1 MSRDNEMR
9 ALLEQTRFRMNDR
22 LQKLLL
28 CFVVI
33 GIIGFVAGLNGDRSY
48 LAWQALLVNTMF
60 FSGIALGGLA
70 FSVIFT
76 ITGTKWGRPI
86 KRLAEALS
94 AFMPIGALLL
104 CLLFFGADHFFE
116 WVKHDEVIHAKA
128 GWLNFPFFVIRN
140 VALLGLFVA
149 GSSYYLKN
157 VIRPDIGL
165 AAKLSKSG
173 NPFADCFVKNYGS
186 QEEEEARAEKR
197 ARTLAP
203 LLALFFFLLSTLLA
217 FDWMMSIDQEWF
229 STMFGVQYAI
239 ANLIGAA
246 AVLMIVSGV
255 ARDKFQL
262 DEYITIDRYHD
273 LAKLTF
279 AFCALWT
286 YLVFS
291 QVLVIWYGNLPE
303 ETPYLILRM
312 QSVEWG
318 WMFWFIFILMFFIPF
333 FGLMSRTACN
343 SIWFSRLI
351 AVDVLVGVWL
361 EKYFLIVPSIQENN
375 ASAGLIDASSGLPG
389 FSPNFYD
396 VSITLGVLG
405 IFLLSYFWFL
415 QRVPAVPISD
425 PLFFRNPTD
434 PPVVSLQEGTTGARL

>member
-1 MSRDNEMR
+1 MK

-28 CFVVI
+28 GFVVI
-33 GIIGFVAGLNGDRSY
+33 GLIGFAAGLIGSRSY

-60 FSGIALGGLA
+60 FGGIALGGLA
-70 FSVIFT
+70 FSLIFT
-76 ITGTKWGRPI
+76 ITNAKWGRPI
-86 KRLAEALS
+86 KRLAEALG
-94 AFMPIGALLL
+94 AFIPIGALLL

-116 WVKHDEVIHAKA
+116 WMDHDKVIHAKA
-128 GWLNFPFFVIRN
+128 GWLNFPFFIIRN
-140 VALLGLFVA
+140 VVVLGLFVA
-149 GSSYYLKN
+149 ASSYYLKT

-165 AAKLSKSG
+165 AGKLSDFG
-173 NPFADCFVKNYGS
+173 NPFADRFVKNYGS
-186 QEEEEARAEKR
+186 QEEEEAGAEKR
-197 ARTLAP
+197 AKTIAP
-203 LLALFFFLLSTLLA
+203 LLALLFFFLCTLLA

-246 AVLMIVSGV
+246 AALLIIAGI
-255 ARDKFQL
+255 ARQKFQL

-279 AFCALWT
+279 AVCALWT
-286 YLVFS
+286 YLIFS
-291 QVLVIWYGNLPE
+291 QVLVIWYADLPE

-318 WMFWFIFILMFFIPF
+318 WMFWVLFFLMFFIPF

-375 ASAGLIDASSGLPG
+375 ASSGLIDASRGLPG

-425 PLFFRNPTD
+425 PLFLRKPTD
-434 PPVVSLQEGTTGARL
+434 S

>member
-1 MSRDNEMR
+1 MSRDNEMK
-9 ALLEQTRFRMNDR
+9 ALLEQTRFRINDR

-28 CFVVI
+28 LFIVI
-33 GIIGFVAGLNGDRSY
+33 GIIGFVAGLIGNRSY

-60 FSGIALGGLA
+60 FGGIALGGLG

-76 ITGTKWGRPI
+76 ITSAKWGRPI
-86 KRLAEALS
+86 KRLAEAMS

-116 WVKHDEVIHAKA
+116 WMDHDKVMHTKA
-128 GWLNFPFFVIRN
+128 GWLNFPFFIIRN
-140 VALLGLFVA
+140 VVLLGLFIVA
-149 GSSYYLKN
+149 GSYYLKT
-157 VIRPDIGL
+157 VIRPDVGL
-165 AAKLSKSG
+165 AGKLSGFG
-173 NPFADCFVKNYGS
+173 NPFADRLVKNYGS
-186 QEEEEARAEKR
+186 QAKEEAGAEKR
-197 ARTLAP
+197 AKTLAP
-203 LLALFFFLLSTLLA
+203 LLALLFFLLCTLLA

-229 STMFGVQYAI
+229 STMFGVQYAV

-246 AVLMIVSGV
+246 AALLIISGI
-255 ARDKFQL
+255 ARNNFQL
-262 DEYITIDRYHD
+262 NEYITIDRYHD

-279 AFCALWT
+279 AVCALWT
-286 YLVFS
+286 YLNFS
-291 QVLVIWYGNLPE
+291 QILVIWYGNLPE

-312 QSVEWG
+312 QSLEWG
-318 WMFWFIFILMFFIPF
+318 WMFRLILILMFIIPF

-375 ASAGLIDASSGLPG
+375 ARAGLIDASSGLPG

-405 IFLLSYFWFL
+405 VFLLSGFWFL

-425 PLFFRNPTD
+425 PLFFRKPTD
-434 PPVVSLQEGTTGARL
+434 H

>member
-1 MSRDNEMR
+1 MSRDNEMKT
-9 ALLEQTRFRMNDR
+9 LLEQTRFRINDR

-28 CFVVI
+28 CFIVI
-33 GIIGFVAGLNGDRSY
+33 GIIGFVAGLIGNRSY

-60 FSGIALGGLA
+60 FGGIAFGGLA

-76 ITGTKWGRPI
+76 ITNAKWGRPI

-94 AFMPIGALLL
+94 AFIPIGALLL

-116 WVKHDEVIHAKA
+116 WMDHDKVIHTKA
-128 GWLNFPFFVIRN
+128 GWLNFPFFIIRN
-140 VALLGLFVA
+140 VVLLGLFVA
-149 GSSYYLKN
+149 AGSYYLKT

-165 AAKLSKSG
+165 AGKLSDFG
-173 NPFADCFVKNYGS
+173 NAFADRLVKNYGS
-186 QEEEEARAEKR
+186 QEEEDALAEKR
-197 ARTLAP
+197 AKTIAP
-203 LLALFFFLLSTLLA
+203 LLAVLFFLLCTLLA

-229 STMFGVQYAI
+229 STMFGAQYAV

-246 AVLMIVSGV
+246 AALLIIAGI
-255 ARDKFQL
+255 ARNNFQL

-279 AFCALWT
+279 AVCALWT
-286 YLVFS
+286 YLIFS
-291 QVLVIWYGNLPE
+291 QILVIWYGDLPE

-318 WMFWFIFILMFFIPF
+318 WMFWVLFFLMFFIPF

-351 AVDVLVGVWL
+351 AVEVLVGVWL

-375 ASAGLIDASSGLPG
+375 ARAGLIDASSGLPG

-405 IFLLSYFWFL
+405 IFLLSGFWFL

-425 PLFFRNPTD
+425 PLFCRKPTD
-434 PPVVSLQEGTTGARL
+434 H

>member
-1 MSRDNEMR
+1 MSRDNQTK
-9 ALLEQTRFRMNDR
+9 ALLEQTRFRISDR
-22 LQKLLL
+22 LQKYLLF
-28 CFVVI
+28 FVAI
-33 GIIGFVAGLNGDRSY
+33 GLIGFVAGLIGNRSY
-48 LAWQALLVNTMF
+48 LAWQALLVNTIF

-76 ITGTKWGRPI
+76 ITNAKWGRPI

-116 WVKHDEVIHAKA
+116 WMDHDKVIHAKE
-128 GWLNFPFFVIRN
+128 GWLNFPFFIIRN
-140 VALLGLFVA
+140 VIVLGLFVA
-149 GSSYYLKN
+149 GGAYYLKT

-165 AAKLSKSG
+165 AEKLSDFG
-173 NPFADCFVKNYGS
+173 NPFAHRFVKNYGS
-186 QEEEEARAEKR
+186 QEEEEAGAEKR
-197 ARTLAP
+197 AKMLAP
-203 LLALFFFLLSTLLA
+203 PLALLFFILCTLLA

-229 STMFGVQYAI
+229 STMFGAQYAV

-246 AVLMIVSGV
+246 AALLIISGI
-255 ARDKFQL
+255 ARKNFQL

-279 AFCALWT
+279 AVCALWT
-286 YLVFS
+286 YLIFS
-291 QVLVIWYGNLPE
+291 QVLVIWYADLPE

-312 QSVEWG
+312 QSLEWG
-318 WMFWFIFILMFFIPF
+318 WMFWFIFVLLFLIPF
-333 FGLMSRTACN
+333 FGLLSRTACN

-351 AVDVLVGVWL
+351 AVDILIGTWL

-375 ASAGLIDASSGLPG
+375 ARAGLIDASSGLPG

-396 VSITLGVLG
+396 VSITLGVFG
-405 IFLLSYFWFL
+405 IFLLSCFWFL

-425 PLFFRNPTD
+425 PLFIRSSAD
-434 PPVVSLQEGTTGARL
+434 H

>member
-1 MSRDNEMR
+1 MSRDNEMK
-9 ALLEQTRFRMNDR
+9 ALLEQTRFCINAR

-28 CFVVI
+28 GLVVI
-33 GIIGFVAGLNGDRSY
+33 GIIGFAAGLIGNRSY

-60 FSGIALGGLA
+60 FGGIALGGLA

-76 ITGTKWGRPI
+76 ITNAKWGRPI

-94 AFMPIGALLL
+94 AFIPIGALLL

-116 WVKHDEVIHAKA
+116 WMDHDKVIHTKA
-128 GWLNFPFFVIRN
+128 GWLNFPFFIIRN
-140 VALLGLFVA
+140 VVVLGLFVA
-149 GSSYYLKN
+149 AGSYYLKT

-165 AAKLSKSG
+165 AGKLSDFG
-173 NPFADCFVKNYGS
+173 NTFADRLVKNYGS
-186 QEEEEARAEKR
+186 QEEEEAGAEKR
-197 ARTLAP
+197 AKTLAP
-203 LLALFFFLLSTLLA
+203 LLALLFFFLCTLLA

-229 STMFGVQYAI
+229 STMFGAQYAI
-239 ANLIGAA
+239 ANLISAA
-246 AVLMIVSGV
+246 AALLIIAGI
-255 ARDKFQL
+255 ARKEFQL

-279 AFCALWT
+279 AVCALWT
-286 YLVFS
+286 YLIFS
-291 QVLVIWYGNLPE
+291 QILVIWYADLPE
-303 ETPYLILRM
+303 ETPYLIMRM

-318 WMFWFIFILMFFIPF
+318 WMFWVLFFLMFFIPF

-351 AVDVLVGVWL
+351 AVEVLVGAWL

-375 ASAGLIDASSGLPG
+375 ARAGLIDASSGLPG

-405 IFLLSYFWFL
+405 IFLLSFFWFL

-425 PLFFRNPTD
+425 PLF
-434 PPVVSLQEGTTGARL
+434 EKKAMG

>member
-1 MSRDNEMR
+1 MSRDNEMK

-28 CFVVI
+28 GLVVI
-33 GIIGFVAGLNGDRSY
+33 GVIGFVAGLIGNRSY

-60 FSGIALGGLA
+60 FGGIALGGLA

-76 ITGTKWGRPI
+76 ITNAKWGRPI
-86 KRLAEALS
+86 KRLAEALG
-94 AFMPIGALLL
+94 AFIPIGAVLL

-116 WVKHDEVIHAKA
+116 WMDHDKVIHTKA
-128 GWLNFPFFVIRN
+128 GWLNFPFFIIRN
-140 VALLGLFVA
+140 VVVLGLFVA
-149 GSSYYLKN
+149 AGSYYLKT

-165 AAKLSKSG
+165 AGKLSGFG
-173 NPFADCFVKNYGS
+173 NPFADRFVRNYGS
-186 QEEEEARAEKR
+186 QEEEEAGSEKK
-197 ARTLAP
+197 AKTLAV
-203 LLALFFFLLSTLLA
+203 LLALLFFLLCTLLA

-246 AVLMIVSGV
+246 AALLIIAGI
-255 ARDKFQL
+255 ARKEFQL

-279 AFCALWT
+279 AVCALWT
-286 YLVFS
+286 YLIFS
-291 QVLVIWYGNLPE
+291 QILVIWFADLPE
-303 ETPYLILRM
+303 ETPYLIMRM

-318 WMFWFIFILMFFIPF
+318 WMFWVLFFLMFFIPF

-375 ASAGLIDASSGLPG
+375 ARAGIIDASSGLPG
-389 FSPNFYD
+389 FSPNIYD

-405 IFLLSYFWFL
+405 IFLLSFFWFL

-425 PLFFRNPTD
+425 PLFFRDPTD
-434 PPVVSLQEGTTGARL
+434 H

>member
-1 MSRDNEMR
+1 MSRDNEMK
-9 ALLEQTRFRMNDR
+9 ALLEQTRFSMNDR
-22 LQKLLL
+22 FQKLLL
-28 CFVVI
+28 GFVVI
-33 GIIGFVAGLNGDRSY
+33 GVIGFVAGLIGNHSY

-60 FSGIALGGLA
+60 FGGIALGGMA

-76 ITGTKWGRPI
+76 ITNAKWGRPI
-86 KRLAEALS
+86 KRLAEALG
-94 AFMPIGALLL
+94 AFIPIGAVLL

-116 WVKHDEVIHAKA
+116 WMDHDKVIHTKA
-128 GWLNFPFFVIRN
+128 GWLNFPFFIIRN
-140 VALLGLFVA
+140 VVVLGLFVA
-149 GSSYYLKN
+149 AGSYYLKT

-165 AAKLSKSG
+165 AGKLSGFG
-173 NPFADCFVKNYGS
+173 NPFADRFVRNYGS
-186 QEEEEARAEKR
+186 QEEEEAGSEKK
-197 ARTLAP
+197 AKTLAV
-203 LLALFFFLLSTLLA
+203 LLALLFFLLCTLLA

-246 AVLMIVSGV
+246 AALLIIAGI
-255 ARDKFQL
+255 ARKDFQL

-279 AFCALWT
+279 AVCALWT
-286 YLVFS
+286 YLIFS
-291 QVLVIWYGNLPE
+291 QILVIWFADLPE
-303 ETPYLILRM
+303 ETPYLIMRM

-318 WMFWFIFILMFFIPF
+318 WMFWVLFFLMFFIPF

-351 AVDVLVGVWL
+351 AVEVLVGAWL

-375 ASAGLIDASSGLPG
+375 ARAGLIDASSGLPG

-405 IFLLSYFWFL
+405 IFLLSFFWFL

-425 PLFFRNPTD
+425 PLFLRKPAD
-434 PPVVSLQEGTTGARL
+434 S

>member
-1 MSRDNEMR
+1 MNRDNEMK
-9 ALLEQTRFRMNDR
+9 ALLEQTRFSINAR

-28 CFVVI
+28 VFVAI
-33 GIIGFVAGLNGDRSY
+33 GIVGFAAGLIGDRSY

-60 FSGIALGGLA
+60 FGGIALGGLV
-70 FSVIFT
+70 FSVILT
-76 ITGTKWGRPI
+76 ITSAKWGRPI

-94 AFMPIGALLL
+94 AFIPISALLL
-104 CLLFFGADHFFE
+104 CLLFFGAGHFFE
-116 WVKHDEVIHAKA
+116 WMDHDKVIHTKE
-128 GWLNFPFFVIRN
+128 GWLNFPFFIIRN
-140 VALLGLFVA
+140 VVFLGVFIAVS
-149 GSSYYLKN
+149 GYYLKS
-157 VIRPDIGL
+157 VLRPDIGL
-165 AAKLSKSG
+165 SGALSGFG
-173 NPFADCFVKNYGS
+173 NNFTDRFVKNYGS
-186 QEEEEARAEKR
+186 QEEEVDAAEKR
-197 ARTLAP
+197 AKTLAP
-203 LLALFFFLLSTLLA
+203 LLALLFFFLCTLLA

-239 ANLIGAA
+239 SNLIGAA
-246 AVLMIVSGV
+246 AVLLIIAGI
-255 ARDKFQL
+255 ARKNFNL
-262 DEYITIDRYHD
+262 DDYITIDRYHD

-286 YLVFS
+286 YLIFS

-318 WMFWFIFILMFFIPF
+318 WMFWFILILMFIIPF

-343 SIWFSRLI
+343 SIWFSRII
-351 AVDVLVGVWL
+351 AVDVLVGTWL

-389 FSPNFYD
+389 FCLNFYD
-396 VSITLGVLG
+396 VSITLGVFG

-425 PLFFRNPTD
+425 PLFEKKALT
-434 PPVVSLQEGTTGARL
+434 

>member
-1 MSRDNEMR
+1 MSRDNEMK
-9 ALLEQTRFRMNDR
+9 ALLEQTRFRINDR

-28 CFVVI
+28 GFVVI
-33 GIIGFVAGLNGDRSY
+33 GMIGFAAGLIGSRSY

-60 FSGIALGGLA
+60 FGGIALGGLA

-76 ITGTKWGRPI
+76 ITNAKWGRPI
-86 KRLAEALS
+86 KRLAETLS
-94 AFMPIGALLL
+94 AFIPIGALLL

-116 WVKHDEVIHAKA
+116 WMDHDKVIHAKA
-128 GWLNFPFFVIRN
+128 GWLNFPFFIIRN
-140 VALLGLFVA
+140 VVVLGLFVA
-149 GSSYYLKN
+149 AGSYYLKT

-165 AAKLSKSG
+165 AGKLSDFG
-173 NPFADCFVKNYGS
+173 NPFADRLVKNYGS
-186 QEEEEARAEKR
+186 QEEEEAGAEKR
-197 ARTLAP
+197 AKTLAP
-203 LLALFFFLLSTLLA
+203 LLALLFFLLCTLLA

-229 STMFGVQYAI
+229 STMFGAQYAI

-246 AVLMIVSGV
+246 AALLIIAGI
-255 ARDKFQL
+255 ARQKFQL

-279 AFCALWT
+279 AVCALWT
-286 YLVFS
+286 YLIFS
-291 QVLVIWYGNLPE
+291 QVLVIWYADVPE

-318 WMFWFIFILMFFIPF
+318 WMFWVLFFLMFFIPF

-351 AVDVLVGVWL
+351 AVDVLVGAWL

-375 ASAGLIDASSGLPG
+375 ASAGLIDASRGLPG

-434 PPVVSLQEGTTGARL
+434 H

>member
-1 MSRDNEMR
+1 MSRDNEMK

-28 CFVVI
+28 GFVVI
-33 GIIGFVAGLNGDRSY
+33 GLIGFAAGLIGSRSY

-60 FSGIALGGLA
+60 FGGIALGGLA
-70 FSVIFT
+70 FSLIFT
-76 ITGTKWGRPI
+76 ITNAKWGRPI
-86 KRLAEALS
+86 KRLAEALG
-94 AFMPIGALLL
+94 AFIPIGALLL

-116 WVKHDEVIHAKA
+116 WMDHDKVIHAKA
-128 GWLNFPFFVIRN
+128 GWLNFPFFIIRN
-140 VALLGLFVA
+140 VVVLGLFVA
-149 GSSYYLKN
+149 ASSYYLKT

-165 AAKLSKSG
+165 AGKLSDFG
-173 NPFADCFVKNYGS
+173 NPFADRFVKNYGS
-186 QEEEEARAEKR
+186 QEEEEAGAEKR
-197 ARTLAP
+197 AKTIAP
-203 LLALFFFLLSTLLA
+203 LLALLFFFLCTLLA

-246 AVLMIVSGV
+246 AALLIIAGI
-255 ARDKFQL
+255 ARQKFQL

-279 AFCALWT
+279 AVCALWT
-286 YLVFS
+286 YLIFS
-291 QVLVIWYGNLPE
+291 QVLVIWYADLPE

-318 WMFWFIFILMFFIPF
+318 WMFWVLFFLMFFIPF

-375 ASAGLIDASSGLPG
+375 ASSGLIDASRGLPG

-425 PLFFRNPTD
+425 PLFLRKPTD
-434 PPVVSLQEGTTGARL
+434 S

>member
-1 MSRDNEMR
+1 MSRDNEMK
-9 ALLEQTRFRMNDR
+9 ALLEQTRFRINDR

-28 CFVVI
+28 GFVVI
-33 GIIGFVAGLNGDRSY
+33 GIIGFVAGLIGNRSY

-60 FSGIALGGLA
+60 FGGIALGGLA

-76 ITGTKWGRPI
+76 ITSAKWGRPI
-86 KRLAEALS
+86 KRLAEALG
-94 AFMPIGALLL
+94 AFIPIGALLL

-116 WVKHDEVIHAKA
+116 WMDHDKVIHTKA
-128 GWLNFPFFVIRN
+128 GWLNFPFFIIRN
-140 VALLGLFVA
+140 VVVLGLFVA
-149 GSSYYLKN
+149 ASSYYLKT

-165 AAKLSKSG
+165 AGKLSDFG
-173 NPFADCFVKNYGS
+173 NPFADRLVKNYGS
-186 QEEEEARAEKR
+186 QEEEEAGAEKR
-197 ARTLAP
+197 AKTLAP
-203 LLALFFFLLSTLLA
+203 LLALFFFLLCTLLA

-229 STMFGVQYAI
+229 STMFGAQYAI

-246 AVLMIVSGV
+246 AALLIIAGI
-255 ARDKFQL
+255 ARQKFQL

-279 AFCALWT
+279 AICALWT
-286 YLVFS
+286 YLIFS
-291 QVLVIWYGNLPE
+291 QVLVIWYGDLPE

-318 WMFWFIFILMFFIPF
+318 WMGWFLLILMFFIPF

-351 AVDVLVGVWL
+351 AVEVLVGVWL
-361 EKYFLIVPSIQENN
+361 EKYFLIVPSIQENT
-375 ASAGLIDASSGLPG
+375 ARAGLIDASSGLPG
-389 FSPNFYD
+389 FAPNFYD

-405 IFLLSYFWFL
+405 IFLLSGFWFL

-425 PLFFRNPTD
+425 PLFLRD
-434 PPVVSLQEGTTGARL
+434 PIDH

>member
-1 MSRDNEMR
+1 MSRDNEMK
-9 ALLEQTRFRMNDR
+9 ALLEQTRFGINDR

-28 CFVVI
+28 FFVAI
-33 GIIGFVAGLNGDRSY
+33 GIIGFVAGLIGNRSY
-48 LAWQALLVNTMF
+48 LAWQALLVNTLF
-60 FSGIALGGLA
+60 FGGIALGGLA

-76 ITGTKWGRPI
+76 ITNAKWGRPI

-94 AFMPIGALLL
+94 AFIPIGALLL

-116 WVKHDEVIHAKA
+116 WMDHDKVIHAKA
-128 GWLNFPFFVIRN
+128 GWLNFPFFIIRN

-149 GSSYYLKN
+149 GVSYYLKI

-165 AAKLSKSG
+165 AVKLSDFG
-173 NPFADCFVKNYGS
+173 NPFADRMVKNYGL
-186 QEEEEARAEKR
+186 QDEEEARAEKR
-197 ARTLAP
+197 ARIIAP

-229 STMFGVQYAI
+229 STMFGAQYAI
-239 ANLIGAA
+239 SNLIGAA
-246 AVLMIVSGV
+246 AALLIIAGIT
-255 ARDKFQL
+255 REKFQL
-262 DEYITIDRYHD
+262 NEYITIDRYHD

-286 YLVFS
+286 YLIFS

-318 WMFWFIFILMFFIPF
+318 WMFWVLFFLMFIIPF

-389 FSPNFYD
+389 FTPNFYD
-396 VSITLGVLG
+396 ISITLGVFG

-425 PLFFRNPTD
+425 PLFEKK
-434 PPVVSLQEGTTGARL
+434 VIG